1 VRDVRE
7 DVERLAGYYDR
18 TDLSSEIEQ
27 AELDESVDQDPMVTT
42 SLRLPKSVLDEV
54 RKQAALAG
62 LKPTQLMR
70 QWMEQRA
77 AESAGERR
85 REVLV
90 EAMRIFLEASQ
101 AEAAKTREAV
111 HLELES
117 LRDLLERRLAG

>member
-1 VRDVRE
+1 MRDVRE